1 MTKNVLRHCQMSPEG
16 QNCLWLRH
24 WVGLSYC
31 RNSPYHFEPFK
42 IFILNSFRYSFL
54 GCVFYL
60 FCLLS
65 SWFLCTVIYYIIG
78 LCHMPW
84 VVKVTSWGGLEFAS
98 QDLMGSPS
106 LRVIFMLISW
116 FGLKRNLNKIVIIW
130 TVTVHLPFM
139 LPIVECLSP
148 LAPINS
154 PQHHPSV

>member
-1 MTKNVLRHCQMSPEG
+1 
-16 QNCLWLRH
+16 
-24 WVGLSYC
+24 
-31 RNSPYHFEPFK
+31 
-42 IFILNSFRYSFL
+42 
-54 GCVFYL
+54 
-60 FCLLS
+60 
-65 SWFLCTVIYYIIG
+65 
-78 LCHMPW
+78 MPW